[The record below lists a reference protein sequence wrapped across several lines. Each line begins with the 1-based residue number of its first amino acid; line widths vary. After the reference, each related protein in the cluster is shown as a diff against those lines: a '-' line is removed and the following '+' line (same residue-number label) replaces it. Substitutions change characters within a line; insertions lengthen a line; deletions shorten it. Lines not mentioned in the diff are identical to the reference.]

1 MSASGRPWWRRALFF
16 PRELYHR
23 TPYYQKRRVRK
34 RAERDARR
42 WAEDARIVAQVFHG
56 DLTVRAGPF
65 RGMEYV
71 KTACGS
77 HLLPKLLGSYEEPI
91 HPWLAQCARK
101 YETLINVGC
110 AEGYYAVGF
119 AWAGFVSRVYAFD
132 IDRRAI
138 EVATT
143 LAEKNRQS
151 ARVFFGARCGHEELK
166 ALTSDRTLI
175 LCDIEGAEVDLLD
188 PSRCPALRRVDII
201 FEAHDVLIGGVG
213 LKAIQRFL
221 STHRVSVVYDYPRDP
236 GRYEFLSGLSHDL
249 AVHILDEKRP
259 AGMSW
264 VRMIAL
270 DRADEEREPL
280 PVSSPIAS
288 AAGWKKAS

>member
-1 MSASGRPWWRRALFF
+1 M

-23 TPYYQKRRVRK
+23 TPYYQKKRARK

-56 DLTVRAGPF
+56 DLTIRSGPF

-91 HPWLAQCARK
+91 HPWLAQCARH
-101 YETLINVGC
+101 YETLINIGC

-119 AWAGFVSRVYAFD
+119 TWAGFVSHVYAFD
-132 IDRRAI
+132 IDRRAL

-151 ARVFFGARCGHEELK
+151 DRVIFGARCGHDELE
-166 ALTSDRTLI
+166 ALTTDRTLI
-175 LCDIEGAEVDLLD
+175 LCDIEGAEVELLD

-201 FEAHDVLIGGVG
+201 FEAHDVLIPYAS
-213 LKAIQRFL
+213 LKVIQRFL

-249 AVHILDEKRP
+249 AAHILDEKRP

-270 DRADEEREPL
+270 ERAKEERETL
-280 PVSSPIAS
+280 SGSSLIAS
-288 AAGWKKAS
+288 ETRWKKAS